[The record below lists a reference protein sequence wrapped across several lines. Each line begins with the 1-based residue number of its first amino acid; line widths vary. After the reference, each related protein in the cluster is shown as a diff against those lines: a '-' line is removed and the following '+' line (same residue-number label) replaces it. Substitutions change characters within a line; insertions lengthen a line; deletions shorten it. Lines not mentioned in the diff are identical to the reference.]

1 MTIDS
6 STLPTAG
13 SASPDGTGRQDVD
26 PNRAPLDLSD
36 QDDGPEAGPPENL
49 GKRMLEPRT
58 LASFAFAVL
67 ILVFTFRSLK
77 IDPAEVW
84 SKLRQANLGYLA
96 VAFFM
101 YYGALFLRGLRW
113 KNMLA
118 RVGIDK
124 AHGFDMPG
132 PFGMLHII
140 ILSWFANC
148 VLPARLGDAY
158 RSYLLKQKNGASFGR
173 SLGTILAER
182 LIDLVCL
189 VLVLTVS
196 GAIVFGTKV
205 PHRAEQAF
213 LLGVGVVAIGVVGAI
228 FLWLA
233 RDQVER
239 WLPDRISSHYQR
251 LHDGIFNILRRP
263 LPYTVVGLVL
273 WITDGLRLMFVA
285 KSLGLSLTLPEA
297 TMVAL
302 LSALVTIV
310 PITPAGLG
318 VVEGFMIWL
327 LPQVGISGDSA
338 AAVALL
344 DRFVTYFSVIII
356 GIPLYLLAL
365 RSTVATKQT
374 TPSASE
380 PVADGHADAMTTT
393 G

>member
-6 STLPTAG
+6 STLP
-13 SASPDGTGRQDVD
+13 SARISSQVGPDSPAVEPNPAAVDVPD
-26 PNRAPLDLSD
+26 QEEGPN
-36 QDDGPEAGPPENL
+36 AGPPENL
-49 GKRMLEPRT
+49 GRRMLEPRT

-84 SKLRQANLGYLA
+84 SKLRQADVGYLA
-96 VAFFM
+96 IAFLM

-113 KNMLA
+113 KSMLG
-118 RVGIDK
+118 RVGINE
-124 AHGFDMPG
+124 ANGFDMPG
-132 PFGMLHII
+132 PLGMFHIMV
-140 ILSWFANC
+140 LSWFANC

-196 GAIVFGTKV
+196 GVIVFGTKV

-213 LLGVGVVAIGVVGAI
+213 LLGVGVVVIGVIGAA

-233 RDQVER
+233 RDHVER

-251 LHDGIFNILRRP
+251 LHDGIFSILRRP
-263 LPYTVVGLVL
+263 VPYSAIGLVL
-273 WITDGLRLMFVA
+273 WLTDGLRLMFVA

-344 DRFVTYFSVIII
+344 DRFVTYFSLILI
-356 GIPLYLLAL
+356 GIPLYLISF
-365 RSTVATKQT
+365 RSTMAT
-374 TPSASE
+374 TPDDPDGVSG
-380 PVADGHADAMTTT
+380 GHADAVM
-393 G
+393 GRVD

>member
-6 STLPTAG
+6 STLSSVRTVP
-13 SASPDGTGRQDVD
+13 SPGPDHDGVE
-26 PNRAPLDLSD
+26 PSSVAIDLPD
-36 QDDGPEAGPPENL
+36 QDDGSSAGPPENL
-49 GKRMLEPRT
+49 GRRMLEPRT
-58 LASFAFAVL
+58 IASFGFAVL
-67 ILVFTFRSLK
+67 ILAFTFRSLN
-77 IDPAEVW
+77 IDPSEVW
-84 SKLRQANLGYLA
+84 SKLKQANLGYLA
-96 VAFFM
+96 VAFLM
-101 YYGALFLRGLRW
+101 YYGALFVRGVRW
-113 KNMLA
+113 KDMLS
-118 RVGIDK
+118 RVDIDK
-124 AHGFDMPG
+124 AHGYDMPG

-213 LLGVGVVAIGVVGAI
+213 LLGVGIVAIGVVGAA

-233 RDQVER
+233 RDRVEQ
-239 WLPDRISSHYQR
+239 WLPDRISSHYAR

-263 LPYTVVGLVL
+263 LPYAAVGLVL
-273 WITDGLRLMFVA
+273 WVTDGVRLMFVA
-285 KSLGLSLTLPEA
+285 KALGLSLTLPEA
-297 TMVAL
+297 TMVSL

-356 GIPLYLLAL
+356 GIPMYILTL
-365 RSTVATKQT
+365 RSAVVTKQ
-374 TPSASE
+374 PDPE
-380 PVADGHADAMTTT
+380 PDADGHVDAVSTTS
-393 G
+393 

>member
-6 STLPTAG
+6 STLPSPRVPAHAG
-13 SASPDGTGRQDVD
+13 VD
-26 PNRAPLDLSD
+26 LHGVDAPQPQAMLDAPE
-36 QDDGPEAGPPENL
+36 DGPSEGPPENL

-58 LASFAFAVL
+58 LISFAFALL

-96 VAFFM
+96 VAFLM

-113 KNMLA
+113 KHMLG

-124 AHGFDMPG
+124 ANGFDMPG
-132 PFGMLHII
+132 PFGMFHII
-140 ILSWFANC
+140 VLSWFANC

-189 VLVLTVS
+189 VMVLTVS

-213 LLGVGVVAIGVVGAI
+213 LVGVGVVAIGVVGAV

-233 RDQVER
+233 RDRVEQ

-251 LHDGIFNILRRP
+251 LHDGIFKILGRP
-263 LPYTVVGLVL
+263 LTYGAIGLVL
-273 WITDGLRLMFVA
+273 WLTDGLRLMFVA

-302 LSALVTIV
+302 LSALVMIV

-338 AAVALL
+338 AAVAFL
-344 DRFVTYFSVIII
+344 DRFVTYFSVILI
-356 GIPLYLLAL
+356 GIPLYILSL
-365 RSTVATKQT
+365 RSTVVARDSEPDS
-374 TPSASE
+374 PSA
-380 PVADGHADAMTTT
+380 DGQADAVSTS

>member
-1 MTIDS
+1 MTIHS
-6 STLPTAG
+6 STLPTASG
-13 SASPDGTGRQDVD
+13 APRDGASRRD
-26 PNRAPLDLSD
+26 PEPIAVPEDLAD
-36 QDDGPEAGPPENL
+36 TDDGPNAGPPENL
-49 GKRMLEPRT
+49 GRRMLEPRT
-58 LASFAFAVL
+58 IASFVFALL
-67 ILVFTFRSLK
+67 ILVFTFRSLN
-77 IDPAEVW
+77 INPSEVW
-84 SKLRQANLGYLA
+84 SRLRQANLGYLA
-96 VAFFM
+96 IAFVM

-113 KNMLA
+113 KDMLG
-118 RVGIDK
+118 RVDINQ
-124 AHGFDMPG
+124 AHGFAMPG
-132 PFGMLHII
+132 PFGMFHII
-140 ILSWFANC
+140 VLSWFANC

-189 VLVLTVS
+189 VMVLTVS

-213 LLGVGVVAIGVVGAI
+213 LLGVGVVVIGVIGAV

-233 RDQVER
+233 RDRVER

-263 LPYTVVGLVL
+263 LPYAAIGVVL
-273 WITDGLRLMFVA
+273 WITDGLRLLFVA

-327 LPQVGISGDSA
+327 LPQVGISGDAA

-344 DRFVTYFSVIII
+344 DRFVTYFSVIIV
-356 GIPLYLLAL
+356 GVPLYLIAL
-365 RSTVATKQT
+365 RSTVVVKQ
-374 TPSASE
+374 PE
-380 PVADGHADAMTTT
+380 PDPVADGRPDAISTT

>member
-1 MTIDS
+1 MTIDPSMPS
-6 STLPTAG
+6 SANQQGTSRPSDDVAARDAAHTDAG
-13 SASPDGTGRQDVD
+13 
-26 PNRAPLDLSD
+26 
-36 QDDGPEAGPPENL
+36 QDDELNAGPPENL
-49 GKRMLEPRT
+49 GRRMLEPRT
-58 LASFAFAVL
+58 LASFGFAVL
-67 ILVFTFRSLK
+67 ILVFTFRSLN
-77 IDPAEVW
+77 IDPGEVW
-84 SKLRQANLGYLA
+84 SKLKQANIGYLA

-113 KNMLA
+113 KNMLG
-118 RVGIDK
+118 RVDIDA
-124 AHGFDMPG
+124 AHGYAMPG

-140 ILSWFANC
+140 VLSWFANC

-196 GAIVFGTKV
+196 GVIVFGTKV

-213 LLGVGVVAIGVVGAI
+213 LLGVGVVILGVIGAI

-233 RDQVER
+233 RDHVER

-251 LHDGIFNILRRP
+251 LHDGIFNILKRP
-263 LPYTVVGLVL
+263 LPYTAVGLVL
-273 WITDGLRLMFVA
+273 WLTDGLRLMFVA

-302 LSALVTIV
+302 LSALVTII

-344 DRFVTYFSVIII
+344 DRFVTYFSLIII
-356 GIPLYLLAL
+356 GVPLYLLML
-365 RSTVATKQT
+365 RSTVGVKT
-374 TPSASE
+374 SE
-380 PVADGHADAMTTT
+380 PVGDRSHLDEAVTTPTTT
-393 G
+393 T

>member
-6 STLPTAG
+6 STLPSAG
-13 SASPDGTGRQDVD
+13 LPSQAGPKVPGVEPTPAEVDLPDQE
-26 PNRAPLDLSD
+26 
-36 QDDGPEAGPPENL
+36 DGPNAGPPENL

-58 LASFAFAVL
+58 LVSFAFAVL

-77 IDPAEVW
+77 IDPSEVW
-84 SKLRQANLGYLA
+84 SKLRQANLGYLS
-96 VAFFM
+96 VAFAM

-113 KNMLA
+113 KRMLG

-124 AHGFDMPG
+124 ANGYDMPG
-132 PFGMLHII
+132 PFGMFHII
-140 ILSWFANC
+140 VLSWFANC

-196 GAIVFGTKV
+196 GVIVFGTKV

-213 LLGVGVVAIGVVGAI
+213 LLGVGVVVIGVIGAV

-233 RDQVER
+233 RDHVER

-251 LHDGIFNILRRP
+251 LHDGIFTILRRP
-263 LPYTVVGLVL
+263 LPYTLVGVVL
-273 WITDGLRLMFVA
+273 WLTDGLRLLFVA
-285 KSLGLSLTLPEA
+285 KSLGLSITLPEA

-302 LSALVTIV
+302 LSALVTVV

-327 LPQVGISGDSA
+327 LPQVGISGGSA

-344 DRFVTYFSVIII
+344 DRFVTYFSLIIV
-356 GIPLYLLAL
+356 GIPLYLISL
-365 RSTVATKQT
+365 RSTI
-374 TPSASE
+374 SSN
-380 PVADGHADAMTTT
+380 ADGPDNVSSDGHVDAVSTS
-393 G
+393 